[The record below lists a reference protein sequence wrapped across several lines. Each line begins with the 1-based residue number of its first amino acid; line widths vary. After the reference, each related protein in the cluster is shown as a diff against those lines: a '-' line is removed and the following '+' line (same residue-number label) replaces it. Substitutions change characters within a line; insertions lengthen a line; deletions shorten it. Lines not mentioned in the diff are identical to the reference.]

1 MKNLASIIS
10 WCLGQAIL
18 ALICYILYFLFL
30 EKEFNLELGYLQW
43 LPIIIIFQ
51 CVIPKNRSEH
61 KNQNTGKFI
70 PDVNTV
76 KDKFKNG
83 RI

>member
-1 MKNLASIIS
+1 M
-10 WCLGQAIL
+10 L

-43 LPIIIIFQ
+43 LSIIIIFQ
-51 CVIPKNRSEH
+51 CVIPKGRNENKKQKPGR
-61 KNQNTGKFI
+61 FI
-70 PDVNTV
+70 PDIKTV

>member
-1 MKNLASIIS
+1 MKNLANIIS
-10 WCLGQAIL
+10 WCLGQATL
-18 ALICYILYFLFL
+18 ALICYTLYFLFL
-30 EKEFNLELGYLQW
+30 EKEFNLDLGYLQW
-43 LPIIIIFQ
+43 LSIIIIFQ
-51 CVIPKNRSEH
+51 CIIPKNRNES
-61 KNQNTGKFI
+61 KNQNPGKFI